1 MPVNALISEG
11 TSLLTFPP
19 GICGLSVV
27 SAVIFYSW
35 WLWVLL
41 FHTIILS
48 DAIKP
53 LPQVGSELGG
63 NKWKACV
70 SPEVAAR
77 QIRTGKH
84 SHLALCSAPS
94 KTRAQG
100 RRPGIQTTC
109 GASLWA
115 SEVVGR
121 ARKNGTKLPS
131 YFQIAFFLIQHSHG
145 CCKTLFSGI
154 MTVDSYSFC
163 LFFLLFFFSW
173 GQGEFGAVHATIFN
187 QVTSFAF
194 TINPQISQGFYWMQW
209 ILSPVPRT

>member
-1 MPVNALISEG
+1 MAVSSPLPHNNFKQCHQASA
-11 TSLLTFPP
+11 P
-19 GICGLSVV
+19 GG
-27 SAVIFYSW
+27 
-35 WLWVLL
+35 LWVRW
-41 FHTIILS
+41 
-48 DAIKP
+48 K
-53 LPQVGSELGG
+53 QVEGLCQSWGS
-63 NKWKACV
+63 CQTDQD
-70 SPEVAAR
+70 R
-77 QIRTGKH
+77 QTQ
-84 SHLALCSAPS
+84 SSVEALCSAPS

-100 RRPGIQTTC
+100 RRPVIQTMC

-115 SEVVGR
+115 REVVGR

-131 YFQIAFFLIQHSHG
+131 YFQMAFFLIQHSHG
-145 CCKTLFSGI
+145 CCKTLLSGI